1 MLPGENNQT
10 APYAALY
17 FPLHIALLSVGENMM
32 PMGNWTVIS
41 KNPFRFLIA
50 MEAGNHSLILIK
62 KYKEAALH
70 FMPWGERE
78 RVIRAG
84 YLSGRDVNKV
94 EQLGFELEPAETLEH
109 TRLVKG
115 ADHSFEMVMLKE
127 LKGLSREFVP
137 FVMDV
142 VAVHGE
148 MSMIDRQPILFLSD
162 KDFATLGE
170 GWRYRSSQLGLEF
183 D

>member
-1 MLPGENNQT
+1 MLHGDPEPT
-10 APYAALY
+10 AAYAATY
-17 FPLHIALLSVGENMM
+17 FPMHIALLSVGENVM
-32 PMGNWTVIS
+32 PIGNWTVIS

-50 MEAGNHSLILIK
+50 MEAGNHSLILLK

-84 YLSGRDVNKV
+84 YLSGRDVNKA
-94 EQLGFELEPAETLEH
+94 EFLGFKLKPAEKLDH
-109 TRLVKG
+109 TRLVEG
-115 ADHSFEMVMLKE
+115 AEHIFELVVLQE

-148 MSMIDRQPILFLSD
+148 ARMLDRQPILFMSD

-170 GWRYRSSQLGLEF
+170 GWRYRSPQLGLEF

>member
-1 MLPGENNQT
+1 MLPSDTKPT
-10 APYAALY
+10 APYAAKY
-17 FPLHIALLSVGENMM
+17 FPLHIGLLSVGENVM
-32 PMGNWTVIS
+32 PIGNWTVIS

-50 MEAGNHSLILIK
+50 LEAGNHSLVLLK
-62 KYKEAALH
+62 KYKEATLH
-70 FMPWGERE
+70 FMPWCERE
-78 RVIRAG
+78 WVIRAG
-84 YLSGRDVNKV
+84 YLSGRDVNKAQ
-94 EQLGFELEPAETLEH
+94 ELGFELEPAEKLKH

-115 ADHSFEMVMLKE
+115 ADQVFEMVVLQE

-148 MSMIDRQPILFLSD
+148 MSMVDRQPILFLSN

-170 GWRYRSSQLGLEF
+170 GWRYR
-183 D
+183 

>member
-1 MLPGENNQT
+1 
-10 APYAALY
+10 
-17 FPLHIALLSVGENMM
+17 MM

-50 MEAGNHSLILIK
+50 MEAGNHSLILLK

-70 FMPWGERE
+70 FMPWSERE

-84 YLSGRDVNKV
+84 YLSGRDVNKAKR
-94 EQLGFELEPAETLEH
+94 LRFGLKPAEALQH
-109 TRLVKG
+109 TKLVVG
-115 ADHSFEMVMLKE
+115 ADNVFEMVVLQG

-137 FVMDV
+137 YVMDV
-142 VAVHGE
+142 VAVHGDKH
-148 MSMIDRQPILFLSD
+148 MVDRKPILFLSD

-170 GWRYRSSQLGLEF
+170 NWRYHS
-183 D
+183 

>member
-1 MLPGENNQT
+1 MLHGDPEPT
-10 APYAALY
+10 APYAATY
-17 FPLHIALLSVGENMM
+17 FPLHIALLSVGENVM
-32 PMGNWTVIS
+32 PMGNWMVIS

-50 MEAGNHSLILIK
+50 MEAGNHSLILLK
-62 KYKEAALH
+62 KFKEAALH
-70 FMPWGERE
+70 FMPWSERE

-84 YLSGRDVNKV
+84 YLSGRDVNKA
-94 EQLGFELEPAETLEH
+94 ELLDFELKPAEVLEH
-109 TRLVKG
+109 TRLVEG
-115 ADHSFEMVMLKE
+115 AEHVFEMVVLQE

-148 MSMIDRQPILFLSD
+148 ARMLERQPILFLSD

-170 GWRYRSSQLGLEF
+170 GWRYQR
-183 D
+183 